1 MFINKKSHKSAFVCI
16 AVFMV
21 TMIMIL
27 TFYQL
32 AVEIYAYGFI
42 AKNNDYREKEST
54 AKVLTLKGNHKAINI
69 ENINVKGKIKSI
81 SNKAINAD
89 QEMLTTS
96 IVNKNDTKNVNNFV
110 LKKPVKGGITT
121 SGFGDTISRTASHN
135 GHDWAVNTGTKV
147 RAAAE
152 GVVELAYFSESY
164 GYNILINHNNG
175 FKTRYA
181 HLSEVKVS
189 KGEKVEQSQV
199 IALSGSTGFSTG
211 PHLHFEVVKDGKRVN
226 PKLTKKIAE
235 IYIYCAFIMFT
246 KIDIVL

>member
-42 AKNNDYREKEST
+42 AKNNAYREKEMT
-54 AKVLTLKGNHKAINI
+54 ATVLTLKENHKAINKK
-69 ENINVKGKIKSI
+69 NINVNGKIKSI
-81 SNKAINAD
+81 DNKAINAD

-135 GHDWAVNTGTKV
+135 GHDWAVNTGAKV

-226 PKLTKKIAE
+226 PIE
-235 IYIYCAFIMFT
+235 Y
-246 KIDIVL
+246 VSNR

>member
-54 AKVLTLKGNHKAINI
+54 AKVLTLKENHKAINI
-69 ENINVKGKIKSI
+69 ENINVNSKTKVI
-81 SNKAINAD
+81 NK
-89 QEMLTTS
+89 
-96 IVNKNDTKNVNNFV
+96 KNINVNNFA

-226 PKLTKKIAE
+226 PIE
-235 IYIYCAFIMFT
+235 Y
-246 KIDIVL
+246 VSNR

>member
-42 AKNNDYREKEST
+42 TKNNDYRVKEST
-54 AKVLTLKGNHKAINI
+54 AKVLTLKENHKDINKK
-69 ENINVKGKIKSI
+69 NINVNGKIKSI
-81 SNKAINAD
+81 NNKAINAD

-147 RAAAE
+147 RSAAE
-152 GVVELAYFSESY
+152 GVVELAYFSGSY

-226 PKLTKKIAE
+226 PIE
-235 IYIYCAFIMFT
+235 Y
-246 KIDIVL
+246 VSNR

>member
-42 AKNNDYREKEST
+42 TKNNDYRVKEST
-54 AKVLTLKGNHKAINI
+54 AKVLTLKENHKDINKK
-69 ENINVKGKIKSI
+69 NINVNGKIKSI
-81 SNKAINAD
+81 NNKAINAD

-96 IVNKNDTKNVNNFV
+96 IVNKNDTKNVNNYV

-226 PKLTKKIAE
+226 PIE
-235 IYIYCAFIMFT
+235 Y
-246 KIDIVL
+246 VSNR

>member
-21 TMIMIL
+21 TMIMIV

-42 AKNNDYREKEST
+42 TKNNDYRVKEST
-54 AKVLTLKGNHKAINI
+54 AKVLTLKENHKDINKK
-69 ENINVKGKIKSI
+69 NINVNGKIKSI
-81 SNKAINAD
+81 NNKAINAD

-135 GHDWAVNTGTKV
+135 GHDWAVNIGTKV
-147 RAAAE
+147 RAATE

-226 PKLTKKIAE
+226 PIE
-235 IYIYCAFIMFT
+235 Y
-246 KIDIVL
+246 VSNR

>member
-1 MFINKKSHKSAFVCI
+1 
-16 AVFMV
+16 
-21 TMIMIL
+21 MIMIL

-69 ENINVKGKIKSI
+69 ENINVNSKTKVI
-81 SNKAINAD
+81 NK
-89 QEMLTTS
+89 
-96 IVNKNDTKNVNNFV
+96 KNINVNNFV

-226 PKLTKKIAE
+226 PIE
-235 IYIYCAFIMFT
+235 Y
-246 KIDIVL
+246 VSNR

>member
-42 AKNNDYREKEST
+42 TKNNDYRVKEST
-54 AKVLTLKGNHKAINI
+54 AKVITLKENHKDINKK
-69 ENINVKGKIKSI
+69 NINVNGKIKSI
-81 SNKAINAD
+81 NNKAINAD

-226 PKLTKKIAE
+226 PIE
-235 IYIYCAFIMFT
+235 Y
-246 KIDIVL
+246 VSNR

>member
-1 MFINKKSHKSAFVCI
+1 MYINKKSHKSAFVCI

-69 ENINVKGKIKSI
+69 ENINANSKTKVI
-81 SNKAINAD
+81 NK
-89 QEMLTTS
+89 
-96 IVNKNDTKNVNNFV
+96 KNINVNNFV

-226 PKLTKKIAE
+226 PIE
-235 IYIYCAFIMFT
+235 Y
-246 KIDIVL
+246 VSNR

>member
-42 AKNNDYREKEST
+42 AKNNDYRVKEST
-54 AKVLTLKGNHKAINI
+54 AKVLTLKENHKAINKK
-69 ENINVKGKIKSI
+69 NINVNGKIKSI
-81 SNKAINAD
+81 NNKAINAD

-121 SGFGDTISRTASHN
+121 SCFGDTISRTASHN

-226 PKLTKKIAE
+226 PIE
-235 IYIYCAFIMFT
+235 Y
-246 KIDIVL
+246 VSNR

>member
-16 AVFMV
+16 ALFMV

-69 ENINVKGKIKSI
+69 ENINVNSKTKVI
-81 SNKAINAD
+81 NK
-89 QEMLTTS
+89 
-96 IVNKNDTKNVNNFV
+96 KNLNVNNFV

-121 SGFGDTISRTASHN
+121 SGFGETISRTASHN

-226 PKLTKKIAE
+226 PIE
-235 IYIYCAFIMFT
+235 Y
-246 KIDIVL
+246 VSNR

>member
-42 AKNNDYREKEST
+42 TKNNDYRVKEST
-54 AKVLTLKGNHKAINI
+54 AKVLTLKENHKDINKK
-69 ENINVKGKIKSI
+69 NINVNGKIKSI
-81 SNKAINAD
+81 NNKAINAD

-189 KGEKVEQSQV
+189 KGEKVEQSKF

-226 PKLTKKIAE
+226 PIE
-235 IYIYCAFIMFT
+235 Y
-246 KIDIVL
+246 VSNR

>member
-42 AKNNDYREKEST
+42 TKNNDYRVKEST
-54 AKVLTLKGNHKAINI
+54 AKVLTLKENHKDINKK
-69 ENINVKGKIKSI
+69 NINVNGKIKSI
-81 SNKAINAD
+81 NNKAINAD

-181 HLSEVKVS
+181 HLSEVEVS

-226 PKLTKKIAE
+226 PIE
-235 IYIYCAFIMFT
+235 Y
-246 KIDIVL
+246 VSNR

>member
-1 MFINKKSHKSAFVCI
+1 MFINKKSHKGAFVCI

-42 AKNNDYREKEST
+42 TKNNDYRVKEST
-54 AKVLTLKGNHKAINI
+54 AKVLTLKENHKDINKK
-69 ENINVKGKIKSI
+69 NINVNGKIKSI
-81 SNKAINAD
+81 NNKAINAD

-226 PKLTKKIAE
+226 PIE
-235 IYIYCAFIMFT
+235 Y
-246 KIDIVL
+246 VSNR

>member
-42 AKNNDYREKEST
+42 TKNNDYRVKEST
-54 AKVLTLKGNHKAINI
+54 AKVLTLKENHKAISI
-69 ENINVKGKIKSI
+69 ENINVNGKIKSI
-81 SNKAINAD
+81 NNKAINAD

-226 PKLTKKIAE
+226 PIE
-235 IYIYCAFIMFT
+235 Y
-246 KIDIVL
+246 VSNR

>member
-54 AKVLTLKGNHKAINI
+54 AKVLTLKGNHKAINKK
-69 ENINVKGKIKSI
+69 NINVNGKIKSI
-81 SNKAINAD
+81 NNKAINAD

-226 PKLTKKIAE
+226 PIE
-235 IYIYCAFIMFT
+235 Y
-246 KIDIVL
+246 VSNR

>member
-69 ENINVKGKIKSI
+69 ENINVNSKTKVI
-81 SNKAINAD
+81 NK
-89 QEMLTTS
+89 
-96 IVNKNDTKNVNNFV
+96 KNINVNNFV

-121 SGFGDTISRTASHN
+121 SGFGETISRTASHN

-226 PKLTKKIAE
+226 PIE
-235 IYIYCAFIMFT
+235 Y
-246 KIDIVL
+246 VSNR

>member
-69 ENINVKGKIKSI
+69 ENINVNSKTKV
-81 SNKAINAD
+81 IN
-89 QEMLTTS
+89 
-96 IVNKNDTKNVNNFV
+96 
-110 LKKPVKGGITT
+110 T

-226 PKLTKKIAE
+226 PIE
-235 IYIYCAFIMFT
+235 Y
-246 KIDIVL
+246 VSNR

>member
-21 TMIMIL
+21 TMIMIV

-42 AKNNDYREKEST
+42 TKNNDYRVKEST
-54 AKVLTLKGNHKAINI
+54 AKVLTLKENHKDINKK
-69 ENINVKGKIKSI
+69 NINVNGKIKSI
-81 SNKAINAD
+81 NNKAINAD

-226 PKLTKKIAE
+226 PIE
-235 IYIYCAFIMFT
+235 Y
-246 KIDIVL
+246 VSNR

>member
-1 MFINKKSHKSAFVCI
+1 MFINKKSNKSAFVCI

-42 AKNNDYREKEST
+42 TKNNDYRVKEST
-54 AKVLTLKGNHKAINI
+54 AKVLTLKENHKDINKK
-69 ENINVKGKIKSI
+69 NINVNGKIKSI
-81 SNKAINAD
+81 NNKAINAD

-152 GVVELAYFSESY
+152 GVVELAYFSGSY

-226 PKLTKKIAE
+226 PIE
-235 IYIYCAFIMFT
+235 Y
-246 KIDIVL
+246 VSNR

>member
-21 TMIMIL
+21 AMIMIL

-42 AKNNDYREKEST
+42 TKNNDYRVKEST
-54 AKVLTLKGNHKAINI
+54 AKVLTLKENHKDINKK
-69 ENINVKGKIKSI
+69 NINVNGKIKSI
-81 SNKAINAD
+81 NNKAINAD

-135 GHDWAVNTGTKV
+135 GHDWAVNIGTKV

-226 PKLTKKIAE
+226 PIE
-235 IYIYCAFIMFT
+235 Y
-246 KIDIVL
+246 VSNR

>member
-21 TMIMIL
+21 TMIMIV

-42 AKNNDYREKEST
+42 TKNNDYRVKEST
-54 AKVLTLKGNHKAINI
+54 AKGLTLKENHKDINKK
-69 ENINVKGKIKSI
+69 NINVNGKIKSI
-81 SNKAINAD
+81 DNKAINAD
-89 QEMLTTS
+89 QEMLTMS

-181 HLSEVKVS
+181 HLSKVKVS

-226 PKLTKKIAE
+226 PIE
-235 IYIYCAFIMFT
+235 Y
-246 KIDIVL
+246 VSNR

>member
-69 ENINVKGKIKSI
+69 ENINVNSKTKVI
-81 SNKAINAD
+81 NK
-89 QEMLTTS
+89 
-96 IVNKNDTKNVNNFV
+96 KNMNVNNFA

-121 SGFGDTISRTASHN
+121 SGFGETISRTASHN
-135 GHDWAVNTGTKV
+135 GHDWAVNTCTKV

-226 PKLTKKIAE
+226 PIE
-235 IYIYCAFIMFT
+235 Y
-246 KIDIVL
+246 VSNR

>member
-1 MFINKKSHKSAFVCI
+1 MFINKKSHNSAFVCI

-42 AKNNDYREKEST
+42 TKNNDYRVKEST
-54 AKVLTLKGNHKAINI
+54 AKVLTLKENHKDINKK
-69 ENINVKGKIKSI
+69 NINVNGKIKSI
-81 SNKAINAD
+81 NNKAINAD

-181 HLSEVKVS
+181 HLSKVKVS

-226 PKLTKKIAE
+226 PIE
-235 IYIYCAFIMFT
+235 Y
-246 KIDIVL
+246 VSNR

>member
-42 AKNNDYREKEST
+42 TKNNDYRVKEST
-54 AKVLTLKGNHKAINI
+54 AKVLTLKENHKDINKKS
-69 ENINVKGKIKSI
+69 INVNGKIKSI
-81 SNKAINAD
+81 NNKAINAD

-226 PKLTKKIAE
+226 PIE
-235 IYIYCAFIMFT
+235 Y
-246 KIDIVL
+246 VSNR

>member
-69 ENINVKGKIKSI
+69 ENINVNSKTKVI
-81 SNKAINAD
+81 NK
-89 QEMLTTS
+89 
-96 IVNKNDTKNVNNFV
+96 KNINVNNFV
-110 LKKPVKGGITT
+110 LKKTGKGWNYHIR
-121 SGFGDTISRTASHN
+121 FGDTISRTASHN

-226 PKLTKKIAE
+226 PIE
-235 IYIYCAFIMFT
+235 Y
-246 KIDIVL
+246 VSNR

>member
-42 AKNNDYREKEST
+42 TKNNDYRVKEST
-54 AKVLTLKGNHKAINI
+54 AKVLTLKENHKDINKK
-69 ENINVKGKIKSI
+69 NINVNGKIKSI
-81 SNKAINAD
+81 NNKVINAD

-199 IALSGSTGFSTG
+199 ISLSGSTGFSSG
-211 PHLHFEVVKDGKRVN
+211 PHLLFEVVKDGKRVN
-226 PKLTKKIAE
+226 PIE
-235 IYIYCAFIMFT
+235 Y
-246 KIDIVL
+246 VSNR

>member
-42 AKNNDYREKEST
+42 AKNNDYRVKGST
-54 AKVLTLKGNHKAINI
+54 AKVLTLKENHKVINKK
-69 ENINVKGKIKSI
+69 NINVNGKIKSI
-81 SNKAINAD
+81 NNKAINAD

-96 IVNKNDTKNVNNFV
+96 IVNKNDTKNFNNFV

-226 PKLTKKIAE
+226 PLE
-235 IYIYCAFIMFT
+235 Y
-246 KIDIVL
+246 VSNR

>member
-21 TMIMIL
+21 TMIKIL

-69 ENINVKGKIKSI
+69 ENINVNSKTKVI
-81 SNKAINAD
+81 NK
-89 QEMLTTS
+89 
-96 IVNKNDTKNVNNFV
+96 KNINVNNFV

-226 PKLTKKIAE
+226 PIE
-235 IYIYCAFIMFT
+235 Y
-246 KIDIVL
+246 VSNR

>member
-16 AVFMV
+16 AVFIV

-42 AKNNDYREKEST
+42 TKNNDYRVKEST
-54 AKVLTLKGNHKAINI
+54 AKVLILKENHKDINKK
-69 ENINVKGKIKSI
+69 NINVNGKIKSI
-81 SNKAINAD
+81 NNKAINAD

-226 PKLTKKIAE
+226 PIE
-235 IYIYCAFIMFT
+235 Y
-246 KIDIVL
+246 VSNR

>member
-42 AKNNDYREKEST
+42 TKNNDYRVKEST
-54 AKVLTLKGNHKAINI
+54 AKVLTLKENHKDINKK
-69 ENINVKGKIKSI
+69 NINVNGKIKSI
-81 SNKAINAD
+81 NNKAINAD

-135 GHDWAVNTGTKV
+135 GHDWAVNIGTKV

-226 PKLTKKIAE
+226 PIE
-235 IYIYCAFIMFT
+235 Y
-246 KIDIVL
+246 VSNR

>member
-42 AKNNDYREKEST
+42 TKNNDYRVKEST
-54 AKVLTLKGNHKAINI
+54 AKVLTLKENHKAINKK
-69 ENINVKGKIKSI
+69 NINVNGKIKSI
-81 SNKAINAD
+81 NNKAINAE

-226 PKLTKKIAE
+226 PIE
-235 IYIYCAFIMFT
+235 Y
-246 KIDIVL
+246 VSNR

>member
-21 TMIMIL
+21 SMIMIL

-42 AKNNDYREKEST
+42 TKNNDYRVKEST
-54 AKVLTLKGNHKAINI
+54 AKVLTLKENHKDINKK
-69 ENINVKGKIKSI
+69 NINVNGKIKSI
-81 SNKAINAD
+81 NNKAINAD

-135 GHDWAVNTGTKV
+135 GHDWAVNIGTKV

-226 PKLTKKIAE
+226 PIE
-235 IYIYCAFIMFT
+235 Y
-246 KIDIVL
+246 VSNR

>member
-1 MFINKKSHKSAFVCI
+1 MFINKKSHTSAFVCI

-69 ENINVKGKIKSI
+69 ENINVNSKTKVI
-81 SNKAINAD
+81 NK
-89 QEMLTTS
+89 
-96 IVNKNDTKNVNNFV
+96 KNINVNNFV

-226 PKLTKKIAE
+226 PIE
-235 IYIYCAFIMFT
+235 Y
-246 KIDIVL
+246 VSNR

>member
-42 AKNNDYREKEST
+42 TKNNDYRVKEST
-54 AKVLTLKGNHKAINI
+54 AKVLTLKENHKDINKK
-69 ENINVKGKIKSI
+69 NINVNGKIKSI
-81 SNKAINAD
+81 NNKAINAD

-226 PKLTKKIAE
+226 PIE
-235 IYIYCAFIMFT
+235 C
-246 KIDIVL
+246 VSNR

>member
-69 ENINVKGKIKSI
+69 ENINVNSKTKVI
-81 SNKAINAD
+81 NK
-89 QEMLTTS
+89 
-96 IVNKNDTKNVNNFV
+96 KNLNVNNFV

-211 PHLHFEVVKDGKRVN
+211 PHLHFEVVKGGKRVN
-226 PKLTKKIAE
+226 PIE
-235 IYIYCAFIMFT
+235 Y
-246 KIDIVL
+246 VSNR

>member
-42 AKNNDYREKEST
+42 TKNNDYRVKEST
-54 AKVLTLKGNHKAINI
+54 AKVLTLKENHKDINKK
-69 ENINVKGKIKSI
+69 NINVNGKIKSI
-81 SNKAINAD
+81 NNKAINAD

-135 GHDWAVNTGTKV
+135 GHDWAVNTVTKV

-226 PKLTKKIAE
+226 PIE
-235 IYIYCAFIMFT
+235 Y
-246 KIDIVL
+246 VSNR

>member
-1 MFINKKSHKSAFVCI
+1 MFINKKSHKSAFVFI

-42 AKNNDYREKEST
+42 TKNNYYRVKEST
-54 AKVLTLKGNHKAINI
+54 AKVLTLKENHKAINI
-69 ENINVKGKIKSI
+69 ENINVNSKTKVI
-81 SNKAINAD
+81 NK
-89 QEMLTTS
+89 
-96 IVNKNDTKNVNNFV
+96 KNINVNNFV

-226 PKLTKKIAE
+226 PIE
-235 IYIYCAFIMFT
+235 Y
-246 KIDIVL
+246 VSNR

>member
-69 ENINVKGKIKSI
+69 ENINVNSKTKVI
-81 SNKAINAD
+81 NK
-89 QEMLTTS
+89 
-96 IVNKNDTKNVNNFV
+96 KNINVNNFV

-135 GHDWAVNTGTKV
+135 GHDCAVNTGTKV

-226 PKLTKKIAE
+226 PIE
-235 IYIYCAFIMFT
+235 Y
-246 KIDIVL
+246 VSNR